1 MSVTPWAHLVL
12 SKSMEWTSPF
22 PTDSYI
28 SVQSASTLQSSG
40 CRVKKIIEFLLF
52 QLIILTCA
60 EIRKKE
66 YIKKLSD
73 FQSGFLATSFY

>member
-60 EIRKKE
+60 EIRKRVH
-66 YIKKLSD
+66 
-73 FQSGFLATSFY
+73 

>member
-52 QLIILTCA
+52 QLQKY
-60 EIRKKE
+60 EKE